1 MSKTPYSHEPS
12 WFAAV
17 RHIAGKGS
25 GYIIREPYIEDEKP
39 SAYVY
44 MDGVTDG
51 MTAQEVETFISKA
64 AALVNENGL
73 FIASVIE
80 PHIVSV
86 IKQTARHNLYLIED
100 SHVVGRTVLVYS
112 RTNTPKPVPEVI
124 VYRNGAA
131 IGDAYYASAVAT
143 EYAKLGFTLAVMTS
157 DAVKSVY
164 EHNPHVKEIIPVP
177 LFDHETLLRFMEFWS
192 RRVRLFV
199 CLDWSIEGHLLKKD
213 VSNGFFW
220 SDLQR
225 RKICAKSYANNVAEL
240 AGLDSITIQHY
251 SSEEDIKFAEDEKQK
266 LGDYVF
272 IQLSGSGDTHKKY
285 PYWAE
290 LIMMILAR
298 TNLNVYL
305 SFTQAHL
312 SIYHKIADHIKANY
326 GSLDRIFRTDS
337 KRSFN
342 QNAEIARRSACL
354 VAPETGIITAFAH
367 DEFVPKVL
375 LLSHSAPENFS
386 DWKNIKFVSAIGR
399 VECAS
404 CHRIHFNWSWCVQD
418 KKTEHA
424 ACQAAIDPSEIFDAI
439 MDATNYAK

>member
-1 MSKTPYSHEPS
+1 MNKTPYSHEPS

-25 GYIIREPYIEDEKP
+25 GYIIREPFIEDEKP

-44 MDGVTDG
+44 MDGVTDV
-51 MTAQEVETFISKA
+51 MTPRDVAKFVSKA
-64 AALVNENGL
+64 ATLVNENGL
-73 FIASVIE
+73 FIASVLE
-80 PHIVSV
+80 QNVDV
-86 IKQTARHNLYLIED
+86 VREQLAQYDFCLIED
-100 SHVVGRTVLVYS
+100 SLVVGRIVLVFS
-112 RTNTPKPVPEVI
+112 HEDKPKPIPEVI

-164 EHNPHVKEIIPVP
+164 EHNPYVKEIIPVP

-220 SDLQR
+220 SDAQR

-251 SSEEDIKFAEDEKQK
+251 SSKEDIKFADDEKQK

-285 PYWAE
+285 PYWAQ
-290 LIMMILAR
+290 LIMMILSR

-312 SIYHKIADHIKANY
+312 AIYHKIAEHVQANY

-367 DEFVPKVL
+367 DETVPKVL
-375 LLSHSAPENFS
+375 LLSHSAPDNFS
-386 DWKNIKFVSAIGR
+386 DWKNMQFLSAAGR
-399 VECAS
+399 VPCAP

-424 ACQAAIDPSEIFDAI
+424 ACQAAIAPSEVFTAI
-439 MDATNYAK
+439 MDATNYGK